1 MTTPTPPPITG
12 EPALI
17 FSVLSSAVGLLVT
30 LNIGLTAEQGG
41 LWVAVIAAVFAT
53 GTALVTRPVAPAA
66 FSGLVTAVAALLLG
80 YHFHVD
86 PATVGM
92 VNALLTSV
100 MMLVV
105 RGHVSPVS
113 RADVDLTA

>member
-1 MTTPTPPPITG
+1 MPTPAAPVTG

-17 FSVLSSAVGLLVT
+17 LAVVSSTIGLVVT
-30 LNIGLTAEQGG
+30 LNIGLTAAQGG

-53 GTALVTRPVAPAA
+53 VTALFTRPVAPAV

-92 VNALLTSV
+92 VNGVLTSV
-100 MMLVV
+100 MMLIT
-105 RGHVSPVS
+105 RGHVTPVS
-113 RADVDLTA
+113 RASVDLAA

>member
-1 MTTPTPPPITG
+1 MNTPTPPAATG

-17 FSVLSSAVGLLVT
+17 FASISSAIGLLVT
-30 LNIGLTAEQGG
+30 LNIGLTAEEGG

-53 GTALVTRPVAPAA
+53 GTALVTRPIAPAA

-86 PATVGM
+86 PATVGS
-92 VNALLTSV
+92 VNAVLTSV
-100 MMLVV
+100 MMLIV
-105 RGHVSPVS
+105 RGHVTPVS
-113 RADVDLTA
+113 RANVDLAA